1 MLVRQLSNEFLAWLR
16 ERASQAMHEADALTA
31 AMAPLSLPIH
41 RWEPLASCPDAGVDV
56 EYEVVDRT
64 FVLSMAKED
73 LRLALHRSQDGQG
86 GGFEVRVIRPC
97 PGCGADVPFDP
108 AAEDR
113 LSAGRALVA
122 GRPWPHHRC
131 AKTP

>member
-1 MLVRQLSNEFLAWLR
+1 MLVRQLSNEFLALLR
-16 ERASQAMHEADALTA
+16 ERASEAMREADALTA

-56 EYEVVDRT
+56 DYEVIDRT

-73 LRLALHRSQDGQG
+73 LKLALHRSQDGQV
-86 GGFEVRVIRPC
+86 GFEVRVIRAC
-97 PGCGADVPFDP
+97 PGCSASVPFDP
-108 AAEDR
+108 PAEDR

-122 GRPWPHHRC
+122 GRPWAHHRC
-131 AKTP
+131 ARTP